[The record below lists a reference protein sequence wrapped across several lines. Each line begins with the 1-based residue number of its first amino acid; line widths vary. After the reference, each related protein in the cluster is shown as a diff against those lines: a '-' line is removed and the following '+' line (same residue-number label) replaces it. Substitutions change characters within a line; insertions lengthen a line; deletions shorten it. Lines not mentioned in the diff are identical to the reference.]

1 MVKDHT
7 FALFK
12 FWDPSLKLLL
22 LFLLFLL
29 LLLLQLNLYTTLTFC
44 STHDVLSDSQHFV
57 GLLTICLISDIIFD
71 SWHFVQHLTFYVTP
85 DILSHSWNFGWSSTL
100 SIYRRTMFITKQNLA
115 LWIEEFRLKI
125 TSTFMY
131 FLVGTNA
138 IITHHECNML
148 ERTLNTTLHKVYKSE
163 FVSVKSARIQ
173 IGKSAKFEGDKLCKS
188 VNLAIKLQGSNY
200 GFVML
205 KKKPRRPENK
215 KAWHQLPPCWSGAQW
230 YAKFSLPMMA
240 CGCSR
245 GTCLLTWGEPIVVT
259 VVLGWLLCWLLVL
272 SICYFTV
279 LQCFIMRLSNLTT
292 QRFKPF
298 IWI

>member
-12 FWDPSLKLLL
+12 FWDPSLKLLLLFL

-163 FVSVKSARIQ
+163 FVSFKSARIQ
-173 IGKSAKFEGDKLCKS
+173 DWQICKVWGRQIVQIS
-188 VNLAIKLQGSNY
+188 
-200 GFVML
+200 
-205 KKKPRRPENK
+205 
-215 KAWHQLPPCWSGAQW
+215 
-230 YAKFSLPMMA
+230 KFSHKIA
-240 CGCSR
+240 
-245 GTCLLTWGEPIVVT
+245 
-259 VVLGWLLCWLLVL
+259 
-272 SICYFTV
+272 
-279 LQCFIMRLSNLTT
+279 
-292 QRFKPF
+292 RFKLWFCNAEEGAPQARE
-298 IWI
+298 